1 MLAYPARLIP
11 ADDGLVLV
19 RFPDVPEAAATGRSE
34 NEALENAAPVLQAVL
49 RSYRDEDRP
58 LPRPSDICG
67 APTVE
72 AAGFDTWQS
81 AGIDR
86 TGPAA

>member
-1 MLAYPARLIP
+1 MLIYPARLIP

-34 NEALENAAPVLQAVL
+34 GEALDNARPVLAAVL
-49 RSYRDEDRP
+49 RGYRDEDRP
-58 LPRPSDICG
+58 LPLPSDICG

-72 AAGFDTWQS
+72 ADGFDPPEAAHPS
-81 AGIDR
+81 PPEPDR
-86 TGPAA
+86 

>member
-34 NEALENAAPVLQAVL
+34 DEALENAAPVLEAVL

-72 AAGFDTWQS
+72 AAGFASWTS
-81 AGIDR
+81 ADPEQ
-86 TGPAA
+86 TGRNR

>member
-34 NEALENAAPVLQAVL
+34 GEALDNARPVLAAVL
-49 RSYRDEDRP
+49 RGYRDDDRP
-58 LPRPSDICG
+58 LPWPTDICG

-72 AAGFDTWQS
+72 AAGFDAS
-81 AGIDR
+81 ELAGSPPPDR
-86 TGPAA
+86 